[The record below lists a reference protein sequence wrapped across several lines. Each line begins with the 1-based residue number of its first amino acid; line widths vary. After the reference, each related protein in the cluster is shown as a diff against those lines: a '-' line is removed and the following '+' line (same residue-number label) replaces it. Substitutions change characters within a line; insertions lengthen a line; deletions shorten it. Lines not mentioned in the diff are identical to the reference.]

1 MASST
6 STKKKAA
13 IEHPTTTVILR
24 YAHIAPRKSRLV
36 AHLIQ
41 GLSVNNAQAQLF
53 ALPNRS
59 ARLIEQLLRAGIA
72 SAKNKGMKVEDLFVK
87 SAVVNKGPMM
97 KRWMPRAMGRA
108 TPIHKVMSHITIVL
122 EERAGKGKTPRFVI
136 ETAKA
141 KKKQKETE
149 RAADRTRK
157 TGKTPAHDAAAK
169 AEKDRETKEG
179 TRTAAQAQEKG
190 FTKKIF
196 RRKSV

>member
-1 MASST
+1 MAT
-6 STKKKAA
+6 QESTKKEAVLTR
-13 IEHPTTTVILR
+13 PTTTVVLR
-24 YAHIAPRKSRLV
+24 YAHIAPRKARLV

-53 ALPNRS
+53 ALPNRA
-59 ARLIEQLLRAGIA
+59 ARPIEQLLRSAIA
-72 SAKNKGMKVEDLFVK
+72 SAQNKGMKVEDLFVK
-87 SAVVNKGPMM
+87 SAVANKGPMM

-122 EERAGKGKTPRFVI
+122 EERAGKGKASRFVI
-136 ETAKA
+136 ETAKV
-141 KKKQKETE
+141 KKKQKETA

-157 TGKTPAHDAAAK
+157 TGKAPAHDAAAK

-179 TRTAAQAQEKG
+179 TRTADQAQEKG